1 VIALVATV
9 DGAFAVDL
17 EDGTVLRADAFDPAP
32 EPVLNLPRL
41 VSAAS
46 AGATV
51 VAVVART
58 PPRLVSHDAGAT
70 WRASG
75 RGLPPGRAI
84 ANAEDDPATGSAAG
98 PLAIHLAR
106 HGRIRFG
113 EQIEISQGA
122 EINRP
127 STLYATAEGEGD
139 RVDRVEVGGSAV
151 VVARGELAF

>member
-41 VSAAS
+41 GSAAS

-51 VAVVART
+51 VAVVATT
-58 PPRLVSHDAGAT
+58 PPLLVSHDAGAT

-84 ANAEDDPATGSAAG
+84 AIAEDDPDTMLFAARNRLYLSRDG
-98 PLAIHLAR
+98 GVFWTAVAGDLPE
-106 HGRIRFG
+106 IR
-113 EQIEISQGA
+113 
-122 EINRP
+122 
-127 STLYATAEGEGD
+127 
-139 RVDRVEVGGSAV
+139 AV
-151 VVARGELAF
+151 SL